1 MTDKQKVFAEEYLK
15 DSNATQAAIRAGY
28 SAKTAKVKGCEL
40 YNEPEIKD
48 YIRKLQDDRSN
59 RTGITADYV
68 LAGLKEVAERCLQKA
83 PVMKWDYESK
93 SLVQEQDADGN
104 DLWTFDSSGANK
116 SFELLGKHVGLF
128 EKDNKQKVQTIKVS
142 RK

>member
-28 SAKTAKVKGCEL
+28 SAKTAKVKGSEL
-40 YNEPEIKD
+40 YNDPEIKV
-48 YIRKLQDDRSN
+48 YIRKLQDERST

-68 LAGLKEVAERCLQKA
+68 LLGLREVAERCLQKV
-83 PVMKWDYESK
+83 PVMKWDYINK
-93 SLVQEQDADGN
+93 TMVQEQDDEGK
-104 DLWTFDSSGANK
+104 DVWTFDSSGANK
-116 SFELLGKHVGLF
+116 AFELLGKHVGVF
-128 EKDNKQKVQTIKVS
+128 EKDNKQKVQSIKVT